1 MTVLSS
7 KKIQIGVIAAIVI
20 QIGVIAAIVLGALGT
35 GIGVYQS
42 VKVDQ
47 LTNDLAKVN
56 NTLSN
61 MNAITTNSITFKNQ
75 TEFDTA
81 VAASINK
88 LVDKQQQEKMSQKY
102 AQFDAAA
109 EKVADGKHI
118 YGDLN
123 ARFTLVEFSDI
134 ECPY

>member
-7 KKIQIGVIAAIVI
+7 KKIQIGVIAAIV
-20 QIGVIAAIVLGALGT
+20 LGPRYRYR
-35 GIGVYQS
+35 VYQS

-109 EKVADGKHI
+109 EKVADGKTH
-118 YGDLN
+118 L
-123 ARFTLVEFSDI
+123 R
-134 ECPY
+134 

>member
-7 KKIQIGVIAAIVI
+7 KKI

-88 LVDKQQQEKMSQKY
+88 LVDKQQQEKMSQM
-102 AQFDAAA
+102 
-109 EKVADGKHI
+109 HI
-118 YGDLN
+118 PTHGD
-123 ARFTLVEFSDI
+123 RSITFMPIT
-134 ECPY
+134 